1 MNWSVDGAA
10 GGNSTVGTVSAS
22 GIYTPPGTAGT
33 HTVTAT
39 SSTNPSFTTNAAV
52 AVTDLIGV
60 TTYHNDLARTGQNLQ
75 EYALTPS
82 TVSSGQFGKRWSC
95 AVDGSIY
102 AQPLYVANLSI
113 RGGTHNVLFV
123 ATMHDSVYAFDADNP
138 GCVIYWQAKF
148 LSSSTGITTQSSAA
162 VGCSDVEV
170 EYGILGTPVIDPVAQ
185 TIYVVASTAQNG
197 NYFETLHALN
207 ITTGAEQAN
216 SPVVIQATVQGTGDG
231 STTVTF
237 DPINENQ
244 RPGLL
249 LTGGGVFVGWSSHC
263 DTWQGTPWHGW
274 FFRYDATSLNQTAVF
289 NVTPNGY
296 GGGIWMSAGAP
307 AVDSTGSIF
316 LSTGNG
322 TFDDTNDRVPPAAQ
336 GNDFGMSFVNL
347 NPSTLIVQDF
357 FTPSQNVAWTALD
370 YDIAAAGMTILP
382 DGLGPSGHP
391 NVLVGADKQGHL
403 YMIDRTQMSLYS
415 AVVNNVVQF
424 LTLPNILTG
433 CFAHASL
440 EGQCVYSTPGYWN
453 GTVYISVDDGPLMAL
468 PLSGGLLPANAGVA
482 VPASRTAE
490 TYGFPAPTPSISA
503 VSSGGGIVWVLDN
516 SACYTDDCFVTPGV
530 AILRAY
536 DATNLGTTLYSSATR
551 PADAAGNAIK
561 FTSPVVANGHVYI
574 GGDGTLTVYG
584 LSP

>member
-82 TVSSGQFGKRWSC
+82 TVSSRQFGKRWSC

-322 TFDDTNDRVPPAAQ
+322 TFDDTNDLVPPAAQ

-357 FTPSQNVAWTALD
+357 FTPSQNVAWTVLD

-433 CFAHASL
+433 CFADASL

-516 SACYTDDCFVTPGV
+516 SACYTDD
-530 AILRAY
+530 AL
-536 DATNLGTTLYSSATR
+536 
-551 PADAAGNAIK
+551 
-561 FTSPVVANGHVYI
+561 
-574 GGDGTLTVYG
+574 
-584 LSP
+584 